1 MDKIYTNSEIMVD
14 VLEGIL
20 SDVDRQRMEEST
32 IILERWKSI
41 ITSIK
46 SFVNPNCGESMYLHS
61 RILDIKNGIII
72 LQVDHP
78 GYIQLF
84 DTHKKYILKG
94 IRMKI
99 PQMKVENISYRL
111 DKRNDYNTQLDLT
124 REERKRRLEM
134 VEKGESDDAPPKVYE
149 NRQYPPELE
158 AIFAR
163 IRDSILTNDKEV

>member
-1 MDKIYTNSEIMVD
+1 MNRIYANSEIMTE

-20 SDVDRQRMEEST
+20 SDMGRRRMEESSV
-32 IILERWKSI
+32 IFEKWKSI
-41 ITSIK
+41 ITSIR

-84 DTHKKYILKG
+84 ETHKKYILKG
-94 IRMKI
+94 IQMKI
-99 PQMKVENISYRL
+99 PQIRVENISYRL
-111 DKRNDYNTQLDLT
+111 DRKDDYNTQRDLT
-124 REERKRRLEM
+124 RKERERLLGTQEEGQ
-134 VEKGESDDAPPKVYE
+134 VEEVASQDDG

-158 AIFAR
+158 AIFTR
-163 IRDSILTNDKEV
+163 MRESILTNDKEV

>member
-1 MDKIYTNSEIMVD
+1 MNRIYANSEIMTD

-20 SDVDRQRMEEST
+20 SDVGRRKMEESFV
-32 IILERWKSI
+32 ILERWKSI

-61 RILDIKNGIII
+61 RILDVKNGTII

-84 DTHKKYILKG
+84 ETHKKYILKG
-94 IRMKI
+94 IQMKI
-99 PQMKVENISYRL
+99 PQIKVENISYRL
-111 DKRNDYNTQLDLT
+111 DKKDDYNTQRDLS
-124 REERKRRLEM
+124 REERKRRFEM
-134 VEKGESDDAPPKVYE
+134 LDEERRDDAPPKVDGK
-149 NRQYPPELE
+149 RQYPPELE

-163 IRDSILTNDKEV
+163 MRDSILTNDKEV